1 MVPVGASSLQAWRGA
16 AHGDVERVLSS
27 WKGPYTLSPGTLNP

>member
-16 AHGDVERVLSS
+16 PHRGVERVLSS
-27 WKGPYTLSPGTLNP
+27 WKGP